1 MGIKES
7 FPKQKLCLNTVTGK
21 PVGGSKLML
30 EKESD
35 INEVFLALIKEHAAD
50 DPMEETNKQQFR
62 AYQSTIKKQQLTTE

>member
-50 DPMEETNKQQFR
+50 DPMEETNKRQ
-62 AYQSTIKKQQLTTE
+62 I